1 MNTTLRIYTVG
12 DALRRFNISWG
23 LAMTVAPL
31 LGGLLINQVS
41 IVASFFTSMLLSLA
55 LWILSMLIIEE
66 SAVNRGLYEHESVE
80 LKMTIRH
87 DGLAIILILIT
98 IFL

>member
-1 MNTTLRIYTVG
+1 
-12 DALRRFNISWG
+12 
-23 LAMTVAPL
+23 
-31 LGGLLINQVS
+31 
-41 IVASFFTSMLLSLA
+41 MLLSLA